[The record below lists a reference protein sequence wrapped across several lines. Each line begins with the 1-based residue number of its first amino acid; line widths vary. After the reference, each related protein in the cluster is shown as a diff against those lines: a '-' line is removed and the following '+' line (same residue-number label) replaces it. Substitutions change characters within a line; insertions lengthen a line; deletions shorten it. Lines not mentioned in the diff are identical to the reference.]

1 MKKQAFAAFLITT
14 ILVLIVSLSISVPA
28 LAQAPAPTPTPIVE
42 VLTTPAPVVTAPA
55 LEVPDFKALGLRF
68 LSDTITAF
76 MMLFGPAVAVM
87 FAKFLWDLA
96 RYALQWLKIKNPL
109 LGDLIEEAANRAVEA
124 AEKLG
129 VKKLIDDKKSYA
141 LAAAQAWLKARGLT
155 VDVMAIDMEIERA
168 VERLFPHEELPP
180 PAEGLDA
187 QPADLITDNP
197 GTAG

>member
-28 LAQAPAPTPTPIVE
+28 LAQAPAPTHTPITE

-55 LEVPDFKALGLRF
+55 LEVPDFKALGLKF
-68 LSDTITAF
+68 LSDVITAF
-76 MMLFGPAVAVM
+76 AMIFGPVVATVV
-87 FAKFLWDLA
+87 AKFLYDFGKYL
-96 RYALQWLKIKNPL
+96 LQLLRSKNPL
-109 LGDLIEEAANRAVEA
+109 LTELIEEAATRAVEA

-129 VKKLIDDKKSYA
+129 IGKLIDDKKSYA

-155 VDVMAIDMEIERA
+155 VNVMAIDMEIERA

-187 QPADLITDNP
+187 QPADLIDNP
-197 GTAG
+197 STAG